1 MCWYRSALHSRDKK
15 KIVGTLS
22 HNYKIRCL
30 KLISSSEFEIEFS
43 RLTSQRSNSFYFFFF
58 KFMMREIWTYLC
70 AHHWHK
76 IELPNCII
84 ISFDVAI
91 PDLSSREHL
100 VRSKVPLPRRWWHTW
115 KQLLSEFVFFFFLP
129 LSLSVLIRG
138 NSGSDVCRQLQDVSQ
153 HLFNYFI
160 RPRFSGGIR
169 GFTEEYFDRWGPDTK
184 SLFQPRDNQTHY
196 YSSSFQS

>member
-1 MCWYRSALHSRDKK
+1 
-15 KIVGTLS
+15 
-22 HNYKIRCL
+22 
-30 KLISSSEFEIEFS
+30 
-43 RLTSQRSNSFYFFFF
+43 
-58 KFMMREIWTYLC
+58 MMREIWTYLC

-100 VRSKVPLPRRWWHTW
+100 VRSKVPLPRRWCTHENNSWVS
-115 KQLLSEFVFFFFLP
+115 LFFFFLP

-169 GFTEEYFDRWGPDTK
+169 GFTEDDLIDEA
-184 SLFQPRDNQTHY
+184 QTPNHCSNRVIIRRIITAATSKVKRKLLVAAGNY
-196 YSSSFQS
+196 DGNWLNVAQLHKTSFAHKESFVCHSIKRAIDLKKK